1 MTYNILKDCSLK
13 FSDRCFCQSMHFAL
27 GLLLNVA
34 NLFTFYFPNAAHL
47 YTQSWPY
54 QSPAHSIYIED
65 SWLRQGL
72 PALPPHLVR
81 SPVPVYF
88 PDPTACLITDPWH
101 SLNWPS

>member
-1 MTYNILKDCSLK
+1 
-13 FSDRCFCQSMHFAL
+13 MHFAL
-27 GLLLNVA
+27 VLLLNVA

-47 YTQSWPY
+47 YAQSWPY

-81 SPVPVYF
+81 SSS
-88 PDPTACLITDPWH
+88 ACVFSRPNCLPIYR
-101 SLNWPS
+101 SLAQSKVAQLDLEAPRIQVFC